1 MKSGLPR
8 RLKMSFKNILID
20 LREIFELFEDPKDKF
35 IQLMDM
41 AKESNVL
48 DVSDKIDKNKIIG
61 CTSQAWVLVTKNKDK
76 TFTIKTDSDSQIV
89 KGLLSILEKIFQDQT
104 AEKILEMTS
113 QEILASIGLEG
124 SVSSQRTNGFSSAV
138 KKIQGIVR

>member
-1 MKSGLPR
+1 
-8 RLKMSFKNILID
+8 MSFKNILID

-41 AKESNVL
+41 AKESNAL

-113 QEILASIGLEG
+113 QEILSSIGLEG

>member
-1 MKSGLPR
+1 
-8 RLKMSFKNILID
+8 MSFKNILID

-41 AKESNVL
+41 AKESKVL

-76 TFTIKTDSDSQIV
+76 TVTIKTDSDSQIV
-89 KGLLSILEKIFQDQT
+89 KGLLSILEKIFQGQT

>member
-1 MKSGLPR
+1 
-8 RLKMSFKNILID
+8 MSFGNILND

-41 AKESNVL
+41 AKESKVL
-48 DVSDKIDKNKIIG
+48 DDSEKIDENKIVG
-61 CTSQAWVLVTKNKDK
+61 CTSQAWVLVTQNKDK
-76 TFTIKTDSDSQIV
+76 TFSIKTDSDSQIV

-104 AEKILEMTS
+104 AEYILKMTS

-138 KKIQGIVR
+138 KKIQGIVK

>member
-1 MKSGLPR
+1 
-8 RLKMSFKNILID
+8 MSFGNILSD
-20 LREIFELFEDPKDKF
+20 LRELFELFEDPKDKF

-41 AKESNVL
+41 AKESKVL
-48 DVSDKIDKNKIIG
+48 DDSDKIDENKIVG
-61 CTSQAWVLVTKNKDK
+61 CTSQAWVLVTQNKDK
-76 TFTIKTDSDSQIV
+76 TFSIKTDSDSQIV

-104 AEKILEMTS
+104 AEYILKMTS

-138 KKIQGIVR
+138 KKIQGIVK

>member
-1 MKSGLPR
+1 
-8 RLKMSFKNILID
+8 MSFKNILID

-41 AKESNVL
+41 AKVTNVL

>member
-1 MKSGLPR
+1 
-8 RLKMSFKNILID
+8 MSFKNILID

-41 AKESNVL
+41 GKESNVL

>member
-1 MKSGLPR
+1 
-8 RLKMSFKNILID
+8 MSFKNILID

-41 AKESNVL
+41 AKESKVL

-76 TFTIKTDSDSQIV
+76 TFSIKTDSDSQIV

>member
-1 MKSGLPR
+1 
-8 RLKMSFKNILID
+8 MSFESILND

-41 AKESNVL
+41 AKESKVL
-48 DVSDKIDKNKIIG
+48 DASDKIDKNKIIG
-61 CTSQAWVLVTKNKDK
+61 CTSQAWVLVTQNKDK
-76 TFTIKTDSDSQIV
+76 TFSVKTDSDSQIV
-89 KGLLSILEKIFQDQT
+89 KGLLSILEKIFQNQT
-104 AEKILEMTS
+104 AEYILKMTS

-138 KKIQGIVR
+138 KKIQGIVK

>member
-1 MKSGLPR
+1 
-8 RLKMSFKNILID
+8 MSLKNILID

-41 AKESNVL
+41 AKESKVL

-138 KKIQGIVR
+138 KKIQGLVR

>member
-1 MKSGLPR
+1 
-8 RLKMSFKNILID
+8 MSLKNILID

-41 AKESNVL
+41 AKESKVL

>member
-1 MKSGLPR
+1 
-8 RLKMSFKNILID
+8 MSLKNILID

-41 AKESNVL
+41 GKESNVL

-76 TFTIKTDSDSQIV
+76 TFSIKTDSDSQIV

>member
-1 MKSGLPR
+1 
-8 RLKMSFKNILID
+8 MSFGNILND

-41 AKESNVL
+41 AKESKVL
-48 DVSDKIDKNKIIG
+48 DDSDKIDENKIVG
-61 CTSQAWVLVTKNKDK
+61 CTSQAWVLVTQNKDK
-76 TFTIKTDSDSQIV
+76 TFSIKTDSDSQIV

-104 AEKILEMTS
+104 AEYILKMTS
-113 QEILASIGLEG
+113 LEILAYIGLEG

-138 KKIQGIVR
+138 KKIQGIVK

>member
-1 MKSGLPR
+1 
-8 RLKMSFKNILID
+8 MSFKNILID

-41 AKESNVL
+41 AKESKVL

-89 KGLLSILEKIFQDQT
+89 KGLLSILEKIFQGQT

>member
-1 MKSGLPR
+1 
-8 RLKMSFKNILID
+8 MSFGSILSD

-41 AKESNVL
+41 AKESKVL
-48 DVSDKIDKNKIIG
+48 DDSDKIDENKIVG
-61 CTSQAWVLVTKNKDK
+61 CTSQAWVLVTQNKDK
-76 TFTIKTDSDSQIV
+76 TFSIKTDSDSQIV

-104 AEKILEMTS
+104 AEYILKMTS

-138 KKIQGIVR
+138 KKIQGIVK

>member
-1 MKSGLPR
+1 
-8 RLKMSFKNILID
+8 MSFKNILID

-41 AKESNVL
+41 GKESKVL

-76 TFTIKTDSDSQIV
+76 TFSIKTDSDSQIV